1 MNPRQRRGVLFIL
14 LAALMAVVVFA
25 AVALYVGSVSSRVGA
40 LVTVY
45 RSAEALPAYSEV
57 TEASLVAEEVPRRWV
72 SDNAML
78 DQEALLGRRIG
89 VNLDE
94 GTMITSDL
102 LVPPSDLDADER
114 ELAINVDAVTG
125 LAGRVV
131 PGDYVDVYAVF
142 GDVPGLP
149 KQVQVLVR
157 SVRVVSVAGSQVQVD
172 EESATGQQT
181 VIPVTLALKPNDALA
196 VTYAAAFAQEVRL
209 VGLPTGSA
217 EDRTGEL
224 DDLDAGDLGGTAI
237 PEGDR

>member
-1 MNPRQRRGVLFIL
+1 VNPRQRRGVLFIL
-14 LAALMAVVVFA
+14 LSVLLGVVVFA
-25 AVALYVGSVSSRVGA
+25 TVALYVGSVGSQVGS

-45 RSAEALPAYSEV
+45 RSAEALPAHTEITPEHLV
-57 TEASLVAEEVPRRWV
+57 TEEIPQRWV
-72 SDNAML
+72 SENAIL
-78 DQEALLGRRIG
+78 DETELVGRRIG

-94 GTMITSDL
+94 GTLLSADL

-114 ELAINVDAVTG
+114 ELAVNVDAVTG

-131 PGDYVDVYAVF
+131 PGDFVDVYAVF

-209 VGLPTGSA
+209 VGLPSGSA